1 MHKVLNTP
9 SAPAAV
15 GPYSVAV
22 EANGFVFLSGQVGAD
37 PDTGERADDVAGQAR
52 RVMDNI
58 GLILGDLGLDHS
70 DIVKTT
76 IFMAD
81 MGDYAV
87 INEVYRGYFSGSPP
101 ARSAVQAAAL
111 PGGYLVEIEVVA
123 TRRHGEDNG

>member
-22 EANGFVFLSGQVGAD
+22 ESNGFVFLSGQVGAD
-37 PDTGERADDVAGQAR
+37 PATGERADDVAGQAR

-58 GLILGDLGLDHS
+58 GLILGDIGLDHS

-81 MGDYAV
+81 MADYAT
-87 INEVYRGYFSGSPP
+87 INDVYSSYFTDAPP
-101 ARSAVQAAAL
+101 ARSAIQAAAL
-111 PGGYLVEIEVVA
+111 PAGYLVEIEVVA
-123 TRRHGEDNG
+123 ALRAEESE

>member
-1 MHKVLNTP
+1 MHKVLATP

-22 EANGFVFLSGQVGAD
+22 ESNGFVFFSGQVGAD
-37 PDTGERADDVAGQAR
+37 PESGDRAPDVEGQTR

-58 GLILGDLGLDHS
+58 GLILGDVGLDYS

-81 MGDYAV
+81 MADYGA
-87 INEVYRGYFSGSPP
+87 INEIYSGYFTDQPP
-101 ARSAVQAAAL
+101 ARSAIQAAAL
-111 PGGYLVEIEVVA
+111 PAGFLVEIEIVA
-123 TRRHGEDNG
+123 ALRNPEEQG

>member
-1 MHKVLNTP
+1 MHKVLDTP

-22 EANGFVFLSGQVGAD
+22 ESNGFVFLSGQIGAD
-37 PDTGERADDVAGQAR
+37 PETGERASDVGGQTR

-58 GLILGDLGLDHS
+58 GLILGDIGLDYS

-81 MGDYAV
+81 MADYGA
-87 INEVYRGYFSGSPP
+87 INEIYSGYFTDRPP
-101 ARSAVQAAAL
+101 ARSAIQAAAL
-111 PGGYLVEIEVVA
+111 PAGYLVEIEIVA
-123 TRRHGEDNG
+123 ALRTPEGQV

>member
-22 EANGFVFLSGQVGAD
+22 ESNGFVFLSGQVGAD
-37 PDTGERADDVAGQAR
+37 PATGERADDVAGQTR

-58 GLILGDLGLDHS
+58 GLILGDIGLDHS
-70 DIVKTT
+70 DIVKAT

-81 MGDYAV
+81 MADYGT
-87 INEVYRGYFSGSPP
+87 INDVYSGYFTDAPP
-101 ARSAVQAAAL
+101 ARSAIQAAAL
-111 PGGYLVEIEVVA
+111 PAGYLVEIEVVA
-123 TRRHGEDNG
+123 GLRAEESE

>member
-22 EANGFVFLSGQVGAD
+22 GSNAFVFLSGQVGAD
-37 PDTGERADDVAGQAR
+37 PATGERADDVAGQTR

-58 GLILGDLGLDHS
+58 GLILGDIGLDHS

-81 MGDYAV
+81 MADYGT
-87 INEVYRGYFSGSPP
+87 INDVYSGYFTDAPP
-101 ARSAVQAAAL
+101 ARSAIQAAAL
-111 PGGYLVEIEVVA
+111 PAGYLVEIEVVA
-123 TRRHGEDNG
+123 ALRAEESE